1 MDLQE
6 LKGKTALVTGSSRGI
21 GKGIAFAL
29 GKAGCRV
36 VLNASR
42 SEKELEQTRKE
53 LEDASIECM
62 AVLADVS
69 DYTACKLLFDKIKS
83 TFGNVDILVNN
94 AGISHIG
101 LFTDM
106 TPHQWE
112 QVLSVNLCSVLNCT
126 HIAIPPMVHKK
137 DGVILNISSMW
148 GAVGASCEAVYSASK
163 GGINAFTKSMAKEL
177 GPSHIRV
184 NAIAC
189 GVIDTAMNRC
199 FTEEE
204 RTELAEEIALMRFG
218 TPKEVGDLA
227 VFLASNHSSFLTG
240 QIITLDG
247 GMQ

>member
-1 MDLQE
+1 MNLQE

-29 GKAGCRV
+29 GKAGCRI

-42 SEKELEQTRKE
+42 SEEELLETKKELEA
-53 LEDASIECM
+53 ASIECM

-69 DYTACKLLFDKIKS
+69 NYQSCEILFQKVKE
-83 TFGNVDILVNN
+83 TFGEVDILINN

-106 TPHQWE
+106 TPDMWQH
-112 QVLSVNLCSVLNCT
+112 VLSANLGSVMNCT
-126 HIAIPPMVHKK
+126 HLAVPSMVHKK
-137 DGVILNISSMW
+137 EGIIVNISSMW
-148 GAVGASCEAVYSASK
+148 GDAGASCEAVYAASK

-189 GVIDTAMNRC
+189 GVIDTEMNRC

-204 RTELAEEIALMRFG
+204 RAALTEEIALMRFG
-218 TPKEVGDLA
+218 TPKEVGELA
-227 VFLASNHSSFLTG
+227 VFLAGDRSSFLTG

-247 GMQ
+247 GML